1 MAKKWLRTEAV
12 CARYGDVVPRS
23 IERAVK
29 DGRLPAPEYPLGNKI
44 PFWNEEKLDEHD
56 RRVVTEHINP
66 KPLARR
72 NAATAAVVT

>member
-44 PFWNEEKLDEHD
+44 PFWDEAKLEEHD
-56 RRVVTEHINP
+56 RQIVTEHVTT
-66 KPLARR
+66 KPIAEEI
-72 NAATAAVVT
+72 TAA